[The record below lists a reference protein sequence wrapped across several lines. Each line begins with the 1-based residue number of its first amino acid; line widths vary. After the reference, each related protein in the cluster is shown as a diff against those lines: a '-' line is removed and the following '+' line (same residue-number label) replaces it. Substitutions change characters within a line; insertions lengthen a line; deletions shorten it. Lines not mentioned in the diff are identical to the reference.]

1 MLKEAPMQTEDR
13 VLLIEDSKSFAAIL
27 KGLVFEAHGFA
38 VDLAE
43 DLAST
48 VDILNTDRGKYFA
61 AIVDYHLPDAPDGEA
76 IDVVVEHKIPAIV
89 FTGSGKA
96 LEEDIWAKGIADY
109 ASKSGTHNL
118 EYVSWMVKRIFLNR
132 MVEILVVDDSRTSRQ
147 VIKSLLYRQKFI
159 VHTANSGEE
168 ALELIKT
175 NHNIRIAII
184 DYRMEGMNGFE
195 LSTQL
200 REIYSRAKLE
210 IVGISSDGDRK
221 TAAQFIKSG
230 ANEFVPKP
238 LIPEE
243 FLCRINNAA
252 DRIESYIELDKLNKI
267 KNQFLGTAAHDIR
280 GPLGSIKTAAD
291 FLIKRSPS
299 AERKESLLNMIQNS
313 SIELLKLLETLLDV
327 SAIESGIAKIDVT
340 ETNLSECLQERV
352 DLYHSEAHLKDITM
366 HAEIAQDVT
375 ADVDQIKI
383 KQVFDNLITNAIK
396 YSEPESTVRI
406 CLGKNSRAVRIS
418 VQDAGPGI
426 SKDEQDHLF
435 KAFSVLSTKATGGE
449 KKTGLGLA
457 IAKSIVD
464 AHKGKIYYQHSDTL
478 HSTFFVE
485 IPTHS

>member
-1 MLKEAPMQTEDR
+1 MQTEDR
-13 VLLIEDSKSFAAIL
+13 VLLVEDSRSFAAIL
-27 KGLVFEAHGFA
+27 KGLIFEAHGFA

-48 VDILNTDRGKYFA
+48 QRILECDNEKYFA
-61 AIVDYHLPDAPDGEA
+61 AIVDYHLPDAPNGEA
-76 IDVVVEHKIPAIV
+76 IDVVVSHKIPALV

-109 ASKSGTHNL
+109 ASKSGSHNL

-132 MVEILVVDDSRTSRQ
+132 LVEILVVDDSRTSRGA
-147 VIKSLLYRQKFI
+147 IKSLLYRQKFI
-159 VHTANSGEE
+159 VHTAGSGEE
-168 ALELIKT
+168 ALERIAE
-175 NHNIRIAII
+175 NSNIRIAII
-184 DYRMEGMNGFE
+184 DYHMEGMNGFE
-195 LSTQL
+195 LATQL
-200 REIYSRAKLE
+200 REKHSRAKLE
-210 IVGISSDGDRK
+210 IVGISSDGNRK

-252 DRIESYIELDKLNKI
+252 DRIESFVELDKLNKI

-291 FLIKRSPS
+291 FLIQRSPS
-299 AERKESLLNMIQNS
+299 EERKESLLNMIQNS

-327 SAIESGIAKIDVT
+327 SVIESGIANIELK

-352 DLYHSEAHLKDITM
+352 DLYQSEAKQKNINTQT
-366 HAEIAQDVT
+366 EIAQGVT
-375 ADVDQIKI
+375 ALVDQVKI

-396 YSEPESTVRI
+396 YSEPDSTIRV
-406 CLGKNSRAVRIS
+406 CLTTNSRAVRVS

-426 SKDEQDHLF
+426 SKDEQEQLF

-457 IAKSIVD
+457 IAKSIID